1 MPPPGSGSLY
11 FLNPKGKVHILASPD
26 GQVFKCGRKWKSSM
40 ISVKSLGKGAET
52 CSQCDPSA
60 FPIKTKAD
68 LIEAINRKLQTSEV
82 SIQESRVRRCFLK
95 MNANR
100 AESCFRQFLTCPS
113 KARVYPK

>member
-68 LIEAINRKLQTSEV
+68 LIAAINRKLQ
-82 SIQESRVRRCFLK
+82 R
-95 MNANR
+95 
-100 AESCFRQFLTCPS
+100 
-113 KARVYPK
+113 

>member
-1 MPPPGSGSLY
+1 MLPGSGSLY

-68 LIEAINRKLQTSEV
+68 LIEAINRKLQ
-82 SIQESRVRRCFLK
+82 R
-95 MNANR
+95 
-100 AESCFRQFLTCPS
+100 
-113 KARVYPK
+113 

>member
-60 FPIKTKAD
+60 SSRRG
-68 LIEAINRKLQTSEV
+68 LTSSKP
-82 SIQESRVRRCFLK
+82 SIGSFRGEHPRV
-95 MNANR
+95 
-100 AESCFRQFLTCPS
+100 
-113 KARVYPK
+113 